1 MIRIAV
7 VDDDIKI
14 CSHIERY
21 MMSFSKKYNQKIE
34 VEPYTSSEGFFKSIQ
49 ENHEVYDLIFLDIE
63 VDEKTGIDIAK
74 YIRYVMQDELQ
85 QIVYISGKT
94 DYSLS
99 LHDTHPLDFIVKP
112 IKDEQLEKVII
123 RYMKISGHWTN
134 VFSYQV
140 GRDTVKIK
148 INEIRYFS
156 VVNKDVV
163 IHTIKDEDCFR
174 GSIREIEESLR
185 KYNFLYIHR
194 SYLVNPMYIKIYE
207 YDQVILN
214 DGKTKLPIGSSKR
227 AEIRK
232 KRMELQRI
240 KKEEEE

>member
-1 MIRIAV
+1 M
-7 VDDDIKI
+7 KFL
-14 CSHIERY
+14 S
-21 MMSFSKKYNQKIE
+21 KYNQKIE

-227 AEIRK
+227 AEICK
-232 KRMELQRI
+232 KRIELQRI

>member
-21 MMSFSKKYNQKIE
+21 MTSFSKKYNQKIE
-34 VEPYTSSEGFFKSIQ
+34 VEPYTKSEVFFKAIQ
-49 ENHEVYDLIFLDIE
+49 ENQEVYDLIFLDIE
-63 VDEKTGIDIAK
+63 VDEKTGIDIAE

-85 QIVYISGKT
+85 QIVYVSGRI

-112 IKDEQLEKVII
+112 IKDEQLEKVVM

-140 GRDTVKIK
+140 GRDTVKVK

-207 YDQVILN
+207 YNQVILN

-227 AEIRK
+227 AEICK
-232 KRMELQRI
+232 KRIELQRK
-240 KKEEEE
+240 KKEEEK

>member
-7 VDDDIKI
+7 VDDNIKI
-14 CSHIERY
+14 CSHIEKY
-21 MMSFSKKYNQKIE
+21 MTSFSKRHNQKIE
-34 VEPYTSSEGFFKSIQ
+34 VEPYTTSDAFFKAIQ

-63 VDEKTGIDIAK
+63 VDEKTGIDIAE
-74 YIRYVMQDELQ
+74 YIRYSMQDELQ
-85 QIVYISGKT
+85 QIVYISGKSE
-94 DYSLS
+94 YSIA

-112 IKDEQLEKVII
+112 IKDEQLEKVIM

-140 GRDTVKIK
+140 GRDTIKVK

-163 IHTIKDEDCFR
+163 IHMLDGEDYFR

-194 SYLVNPMYIKIYE
+194 SYLVNPMYIKIFE
-207 YDQVILN
+207 YDQVILT

-227 AEIRK
+227 AEICK
-232 KRMELQRI
+232 KRIELQRK
-240 KKEEEE
+240 KKEEE